1 MKRFYNILTI
11 CVCALSLALLSCVSN
26 GKVNDAGNNAPS
38 DEKGALV
45 LNVATRT
52 AEGEPQRDY
61 ILCIYK
67 TEDGKQTLVRKYD
80 SSRDDMQKP
89 EYIWLLEGNYKAT
102 IESGVVVAC
111 TFNEAEHHFIGEED
125 FAITGGQTTT
135 VDLVAVRQ
143 NIPVEVIFDQ
153 TIVNGE
159 QGKFLDGYY
168 VEVKAND
175 KVKLTYTESKKG
187 YFIMPEGVN
196 TLSWNFVGT
205 FEYEDGEQVAVNK
218 SGAIENVQPKRS
230 YKLSFKYS
238 KDASGF
244 LGGLNVTVDESV
256 EERDDHLAFNPD
268 PELKGVDFD
277 LSVPCNYAGGKRKYY
292 AKSPAEFCAV
302 TLAADG
308 KEFNPVESPIAGI
321 TLEGLNTSELYITL
335 SEDFF
340 YSLNGGAQIIEL
352 CVTDAGGG
360 EARKELPYNLPGIN
374 SYDKSLTNLWR
385 GTAVLSATV
394 FGSPSSVN
402 IAYRQGEGEW
412 QSYAAQSNG
421 GNLYTAQ
428 ISGISASSS
437 YEYRLE
443 IGEKVVGAPQTF
455 TTELGAQIPNGDME
469 TWSQS
474 GKTYYPGASANNK
487 YWDTGNKGTTT
498 VGDTDNNLT
507 SKSTDVRPGTK
518 GSYSAFLDSKVVMG
532 KFGAGNIFVGS
543 FGKVV
548 ITSLSATVYF
558 GQPFTFNAKP
568 KGVRMWVKYNCGSID
583 NVGSVGK
590 KGDPDLT
597 KIFCCICNWNSAW
610 CVDSDKADATTFSPS
625 MENIRNCTDGRYSGV
640 LYTAYFDT
648 NTSNN
653 EWHELYI
660 PFEKIEGADDSK
672 GANYLVLTAT
682 CSGYGDFFTGS
693 ADSWMYLDDIELV
706 Y

>member
-11 CVCALSLALLSCVSN
+11 CVCALSLALSSCVSN
-26 GKVNDAGNNAPS
+26 GKVNDTAGDNTPS
-38 DEKGALV
+38 EEKGV
-45 LNVATRT
+45 VKISVGTRT
-52 AEGEPQRDY
+52 EGGGERDY
-61 ILCIYK
+61 VLSIYK
-67 TEDGKQTLVRKYD
+67 NEGGKATLVRKYD
-80 SSRDDMQKP
+80 SSKEDMQKP
-89 EYIWLLEGNYKAT
+89 EYIWLLAGNYTAKV
-102 IESGVVVAC
+102 ESGESVAATFDEAKNYFVGETSFDVKGGETATVDVVA
-111 TFNEAEHHFIGEED
+111 
-125 FAITGGQTTT
+125 
-135 VDLVAVRQ
+135 VMQ
-143 NIPVEVIFDQ
+143 NVPVEVVFDQ
-153 TIVNGE
+153 TIIDG
-159 QGKFLDGYY
+159 FHDGYS
-168 VEVKAND
+168 VEVKADD
-175 KVKLTYTESKKG
+175 KVKLSYTESKKG
-187 YFIMPEGVN
+187 YFIMPEGVT
-196 TLSWNFVGT
+196 TLSWRFVGT
-205 FEYEDGEQVAVNK
+205 FEYEDGEQVAVDK
-218 SGAIENVQPKRS
+218 SGTLENVAPKKA
-230 YKLSFKYS
+230 YKLSFKFS
-238 KDASGF
+238 KDANGF
-244 LGGLNVTVDESV
+244 LGGLDVKVDESI

-268 PELKGVDFD
+268 PELRGVGFD
-277 LSVPCNYAGGKRKYY
+277 LAVACDYAGGERKYM
-292 AKSPAEFCAV
+292 AKSPAEFKGV
-302 TLAADG
+302 TLVAGG
-308 KEFNPVESPIAGI
+308 KEFNPVESQVAGI
-321 TLEGLNTSELYITL
+321 ALEGLNTPELYVTL

-352 CVTDAGGG
+352 CVTDASGG

-374 SYDKSLTNLWR
+374 SYDKSTTNLWR

-394 FGSPSSVN
+394 FGAPSSVN
-402 IAYRQGEGEW
+402 IACRQGEGEW
-412 QSYAAQSNG
+412 QRYAAQSND

-428 ISGISASSS
+428 ISGISAGSS

-443 IGEKVVGAPQTF
+443 IGENVVGAPQTF

-474 GKTYYPGASANNK
+474 GNTYYPGVSANNK

-498 VGDTDNNLT
+498 VGGTDNNLT

-590 KGDPDLT
+590 NGDPDLT

-640 LYTAYFDT
+640 LYIAYFDT

-653 EWHELYI
+653 EWRELYI

-682 CSGYGDFFTGS
+682 CSGYGDYFTGS
-693 ADSWMYLDDIELV
+693 SESWMYIDDVELV